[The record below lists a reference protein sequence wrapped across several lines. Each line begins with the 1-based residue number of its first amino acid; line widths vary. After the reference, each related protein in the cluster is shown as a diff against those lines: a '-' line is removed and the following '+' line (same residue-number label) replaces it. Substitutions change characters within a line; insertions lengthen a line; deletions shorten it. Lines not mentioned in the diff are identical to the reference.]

1 MVREGLAGK
10 VTSADLKEAR
20 AQSMWHLWR
29 ECARQKE
36 QRVRGPE
43 AGVSLVCSKN
53 REEAVRLE
61 GSERRQKEGPAGRRG
76 CGGQMTSATLTGRL
90 FGMNS

>member
-36 QRVRGPE
+36 QRVRVPE
-43 AGVSLVCSKN
+43 AGVSLVCLRTHEASVAGEQSEQ
-53 REEAVRLE
+53 EE
-61 GSERRQKEGPAGRRG
+61 
-76 CGGQMTSATLTGRL
+76 
-90 FGMNS
+90 